1 MTILDLLP
9 WLLATRVVLSVTA
22 SGLQKRQLNDGE
34 PTGGFWR
41 ATYGWMIPAALLALL
56 LDSRPESWVSGTF
69 WFNAVL
75 AGLLDAAGNRLMLAA
90 LKQSDL
96 SVFGPLTA
104 LRPVL
109 ALLFGWFFLSERP
122 SWAGTAGIVI
132 TGLGALVLISRLG
145 SPQGTERPDLR
156 SLCLRTGGLALS
168 TLASVFL
175 KRAVQ
180 SGTPGMTL
188 GIWILAGGLALE
200 GLRRLAPAAS
210 PRPDAPRNGPWFPLH
225 AATFFILQW
234 LTIVIFQHSLLAY
247 SFAFFQSA
255 MVLQVLV
262 GRFLFGEPAFGRR
275 LLGCLV
281 MGAGAVLIAWKG

>member
-22 SGLQKRQLNDGE
+22 SGLQKRQLNAGE
-34 PTGGFWR
+34 PTDAFWR
-41 ATYGWMIPAALLALL
+41 STYGWMVPAALLVLL

-75 AGLLDAAGNRLMLAA
+75 AGLLDAAGNRVMLAA
-90 LKQSDL
+90 LKQTDL

-122 SWAGTAGIVI
+122 SWAGTAGVVV

-145 SPQGTERPDLR
+145 SPPGSERPDLR
-156 SLCLRTGGLALS
+156 SLSLRAGGLALS
-168 TLASVFL
+168 TFASVFL

-200 GLRRLAPAAS
+200 GLRRLAPAS
-210 PRPDAPRNGPWFPLH
+210 LPRAGVPHTGPWFPLH
-225 AATFFILQW
+225 AATFFTMQW

-281 MGAGAVLIAWKG
+281 MGAGAALIAWKG